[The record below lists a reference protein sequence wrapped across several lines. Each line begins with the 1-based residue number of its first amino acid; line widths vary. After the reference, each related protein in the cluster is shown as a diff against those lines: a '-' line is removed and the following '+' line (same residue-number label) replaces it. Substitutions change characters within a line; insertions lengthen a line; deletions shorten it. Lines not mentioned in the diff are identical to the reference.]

1 MHTCLHFLW
10 STLRCWEAHHR
21 QPLTPPVS
29 TLTSWS
35 LQICERQ
42 LMPRLLKC
50 QSCFWVPLSACQVK
64 TILCWRNFIGVQTL
78 KKVRGRFSYVLVEM
92 DQKWMTSTDW
102 STQNS
107 LPNLAIYLWGT
118 EEAATFKMHF
128 GPYFWSMLQGFFY
141 LQLEAE
147 KHEKWHVCFS
157 NYHPFRNLPFWCD
170 YMDREDI
177 WHNDRKWENFYG
189 SAATR
194 EFSIFLQTGANL
206 LCYCTSI
213 PSCPSSLPSVVSL
226 LSTWCLF
233 SFF

>member
-1 MHTCLHFLW
+1 MAHPVSFEAPDQIKTSLQTLTACLLALYHHSRIFLPESSNITEIKRMHTCLHFLW

-50 QSCFWVPLSACQVK
+50 QSCFWVPLSAFQVK

-102 STQNS
+102 STKNS

-128 GPYFWSMLQGFFY
+128 GPYFCSMLQGFFY

-147 KHEKWHVCFS
+147 
-157 NYHPFRNLPFWCD
+157 
-170 YMDREDI
+170 
-177 WHNDRKWENFYG
+177 
-189 SAATR
+189 
-194 EFSIFLQTGANL
+194 
-206 LCYCTSI
+206 
-213 PSCPSSLPSVVSL
+213 
-226 LSTWCLF
+226 
-233 SFF
+233 